1 MHWIR
6 CLLRSLPA
14 PPTRTPDLVSQP
26 HIPHPQ
32 PPTSHPH
39 PHHNNRNPTN
49 LRNVEK
55 VWIAEQKADAEAK
68 KLQELKK
75 QIAEE
80 RQLQELKELQV
91 KAGLV
96 DKGQLEKLD
105 WMYEGPMATMQD
117 HQSSTE
123 QYLLGKEVELKA
135 ADSEVKKVES
145 QPGML
150 FLNSVSAKNDLF
162 TRLHEDPLLLIKQN
176 ELKVRF
182 ALWFGSVVGRGPARW
197 VWCRFAG
204 LICRHR
210 NNVPHTHT
218 FFTYTHGTRMYRH
231 CTHTQTNT
239 ETGGHCEEPGQD
251 GAHPAAARGRHQ
263 GACLSLCSSDLGS

>member
-1 MHWIR
+1 MAA
-6 CLLRSLPA
+6 CLPGPLTALLTPPLR
-14 PPTRTPDLVSQP
+14 R
-26 HIPHPQ
+26 
-32 PPTSHPH
+32 
-39 PHHNNRNPTN
+39 RNPTN

-55 VWIAEQKADAEAK
+55 VWIAEQKAEAEEK
-68 KLQELKK
+68 KLAELKK

-117 HQSSTE
+117 HQNNTE
-123 QYLLGKEVELKA
+123 QYLLGKEVTLKA

-176 ELKVRF
+176 ELKVRRI
-182 ALWFGSVVGRGPARW
+182 ARCVGPGCGRCLIVDGWIATPACACAW
-197 VWCRFAG
+197 YVLVHAYG
-204 LICRHR
+204 LTPSLSLLH
-210 NNVPHTHT
+210 NTHTHT
-218 FFTYTHGTRMYRH
+218 
-231 CTHTQTNT
+231 
-239 ETGGHCEEPGQD
+239 P
-251 GAHPAAARGRHQ
+251 
-263 GACLSLCSSDLGS
+263 